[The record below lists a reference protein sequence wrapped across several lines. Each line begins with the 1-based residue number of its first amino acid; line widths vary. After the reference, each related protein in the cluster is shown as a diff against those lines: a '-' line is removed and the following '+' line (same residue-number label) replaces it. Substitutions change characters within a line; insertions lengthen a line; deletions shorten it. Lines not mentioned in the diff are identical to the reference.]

1 MMRYESTFFP
11 KRFYMKRQQ
20 DNIINATQLYFQQMK
35 IRKPNNKNLFQN
47 RQVLMLLSRIISK
60 YCKNASVENRYKR
73 IITCVTIIGRNV
85 TGMCLQIVL
94 SQKYIEIGIQNILS
108 FFLYDKKIC
117 FSLYYIRTQIC
128 KKFKDN
134 LRR

>member
-1 MMRYESTFFP
+1 
-11 KRFYMKRQQ
+11 
-20 DNIINATQLYFQQMK
+20 
-35 IRKPNNKNLFQN
+35 
-47 RQVLMLLSRIISK
+47 MLLSRIISK

-108 FFLYDKKIC
+108 FFLYEMTKKYV
-117 FSLYYIRTQIC
+117 FLYIIIGLRFV

-134 LRR
+134 LHR